1 MRWASV
7 CLAVFCIVD
16 LIQHSNRLYE
26 LVSHVALSVSSYISL
41 ASLGNLNCIVG
52 GSTSFL
58 GQHATEHRFLI
69 GWSKRGMWKMV
80 LLMLVWTCKVGTTML
95 KLYFSEDMSSI
106 CDLCR
111 CFVQIL
117 EAGLHLVIIH
127 SIGHALT
134 FLELMLDAYSDEFH
148 DSDRWA
154 RAVTKW
160 KVVQAILHNLSSR
173 VDTCFLA
180 VQTSAALVFL
190 SYAARV
196 LDSII
201 AKSGG
206 QLLHQWAVMAL
217 DFPNLMIALSALQ
230 VFIKAACVTETCIR
244 VPPMM
249 NSVKVEEEEK
259 TAINYERQYLVTY
272 IIHSQAGF
280 RVKGSRIDATMLM
293 NYCYICGQ

>member
-1 MRWASV
+1 
-7 CLAVFCIVD
+7 
-16 LIQHSNRLYE
+16 
-26 LVSHVALSVSSYISL
+26 
-41 ASLGNLNCIVG
+41 
-52 GSTSFL
+52 
-58 GQHATEHRFLI
+58 
-69 GWSKRGMWKMV
+69 
-80 LLMLVWTCKVGTTML
+80 
-95 KLYFSEDMSSI
+95 
-106 CDLCR
+106 
-111 CFVQIL
+111 
-117 EAGLHLVIIH
+117 
-127 SIGHALT
+127 
-134 FLELMLDAYSDEFH
+134 
-148 DSDRWA
+148 
-154 RAVTKW
+154 
-160 KVVQAILHNLSSR
+160 VQAILHNLSSR

-293 NYCYICGQ
+293 NYCYICGAIACGLFTTGLSMSRKN